1 MRKNKKN
8 KKLLLL
14 LLLLMAVT
22 IGYALLSTTLK
33 INGTAGI
40 KKNTWNI
47 HWDPTSYQQSLGGGA
62 TATTPTYNS
71 DNTQINYGVTLEL
84 PGDYYEFT
92 IDAVNEGTIS
102 GKIAEISHTVSYIE
116 GGETKTTLPSYIL
129 YSIEYADQP
138 GVAPAEGDILDP
150 GATQK
155 YKIRLEFDPNSSVV
169 IENPLDITITE
180 EEPYEQTKERKV
192 TPDPDYGGE
201 ATNADAQLGLFFYE
215 INNDGDHTA
224 SIVAVNYAYTADL
237 KEVYAYAFGIYDS
250 DYNLIEGEALGTE
263 WIDGM
268 EQWNTPEAPKPA
280 PDYYKNMVI
289 PKKVKLNNEGK
300 YAPNGGEE
308 YTITRV
314 YSNYGYSYY
323 SNQNVSQA
331 KYEYINA
338 NNGTSL
344 YNLNWNV
351 ESLIVPDT
359 VTYFDSGLTG
369 YRMSYL
375 RQSKNQQNLSDYWAN
390 WSDAVDPRLS
400 VYIPKAVTSVDTYTT
415 YHGEKSNICAW
426 GVKVKTLYIPNSVTN
441 LGGSGTLLHAPSD
454 NSNENNPCDYPPN
467 IVAQDSTVAALIQAS
482 GYGGNLTVD
491 GSKFN

>member
-14 LLLLMAVT
+14 LVLLMAVT

-47 HWDPTSYQQSLGGGA
+47 HWDPTSYEQSLGGNA

-92 IDAVNEGTIS
+92 IDAVNEGTIA
-102 GKIAEISHTVSYIE
+102 GKIAEINHTVSYIE

-129 YSIEYADQP
+129 YTIEYADQP
-138 GVAPAEGDILDP
+138 GVAPAKGDILDP

-155 YKIRLEFDPNSSVV
+155 YKVRLEFDPNSSVV

-201 ATNADAQLGLFFYE
+201 ASNAEAQLGLFFYE

-224 SIVAVNYAYTADL
+224 SIVAVNYAYTQSL
-237 KEVYAYAFGIYDS
+237 KDVYDYAFVTPNNCYEYD
-250 DYNLIEGEALGTE
+250 GETYCDNTGYGTE

-268 EQWNTPEAPKPA
+268 TAWWNNPNAPKPA
-280 PDYYKNMVI
+280 PDYYKHMVI
-289 PKKVKLNNEGK
+289 PKKVPLNNEGK

-314 YSNYGYSYY
+314 YSSYGYSYY
-323 SNQNVSQA
+323 SKQNVTEA
-331 KYEYINA
+331 KYNYINA

-351 ESLIVPDT
+351 EELIIPDT
-359 VTYFDSGLTG
+359 VTYFDEGLTG

-375 RQSKNQQNLSDYWAN
+375 RQSKNQQNMPSYWAN
-390 WSDAVDPRLS
+390 WSNEKDPRLE
-400 VYIPKAVTSVDTYTT
+400 VYVPKTITALTADS
-415 YHGEKSNICAW
+415 HGKLDLC
-426 GVKVKTLYIPNSVTN
+426 GDGTKVKTLYVPATV
-441 LGGSGTLLHAPSD
+441 
-454 NSNENNPCDYPPN
+454 
-467 IVAQDSTVAALIQAS
+467 QTVAANSIDEYCDMPRNIVVANESLRQQFIAA
-482 GYGGNLTVD
+482 GYQGNLSVD
-491 GSKFN
+491 PSKFN